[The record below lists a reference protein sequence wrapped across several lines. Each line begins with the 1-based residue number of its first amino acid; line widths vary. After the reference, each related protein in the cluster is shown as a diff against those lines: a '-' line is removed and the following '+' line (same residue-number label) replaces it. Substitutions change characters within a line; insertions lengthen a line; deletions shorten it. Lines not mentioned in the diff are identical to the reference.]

1 MEHLNPIFSLIS
13 FLVDQRLASL
23 KDVNL
28 GTLNTD
34 KETLRMIEDEMKEK
48 LVSDKCS
55 NENLRTLYLLFIR
68 WK

>member
-55 NENLRTLYLLFIR
+55 NENLRTLYCLLGGSD
-68 WK
+68 